1 MKKLALIGS
10 TGSIGTQV
18 TEVVSRYPEK
28 FKITALV
35 ANRNYKLLEE
45 QMWRYKPVIGGL
57 CDAEAFK
64 ITKIPAETTV
74 YYGENLIEHAVYDSD
89 ADIVFVATTGFSG
102 LKAVI
107 TAINA
112 KKDVALANK
121 EALVAG
127 GEYVTKLARKNG
139 VRLIPVDSEHSA
151 IWQSLDF
158 DEKKSFKKLIITA
171 SGGAFR
177 DYSYEDLEK
186 VTAKDALRH
195 PNWKMG
201 DKITVD
207 CATMVNKAFEVAE
220 AKWLFNADLDDI
232 EVIIHRES
240 VIHSMVEFS
249 DGAVICQMANPDMK
263 LPIQLALTYPERL
276 YAGVK
281 PLDFTETALTFT
293 KPDYK
298 RYPCFPV
305 VLEAIKKGKNY
316 PCAVSAADEIAVNL
330 FLQGLIKFTDICGF
344 LEDALLNTESCEPDL
359 NNLIITDRQAKSR
372 AISRFNT
379 LFKRS

>member
-1 MKKLALIGS
+1 MKKIALIGS

-74 YYGENLIEHAVYDSD
+74 YYGENLIEHAVYGSD

-102 LKAVI
+102 LKAVV

-151 IWQSLDF
+151 MWQSLDF
-158 DEKKSFKKLIITA
+158 DEKKPFKKLIITA

-249 DGAVICQMANPDMK
+249 DGAVICQMASPDMK
-263 LPIQLALTYPERL
+263 LPIQLALTYPDRL

-305 VLEAIKKGKNY
+305 VLEAIKKGENY
-316 PCAVSAADEIAVNL
+316 PCAVSAADEVAVNL

-359 NNLIITDRQAKSR
+359 NNLIITDRKAKSR

>member
-1 MKKLALIGS
+1 MKKIALIGS

-102 LKAVI
+102 LKAVV

-121 EALVAG
+121 ETLVGG
-127 GEYVTKLARKNG
+127 GEYVTELARKNG

-158 DEKKSFKKLIITA
+158 DEKKPFKKLIITA

-263 LPIQLALTYPERL
+263 LPIQLALTYPDRFD
-276 YAGVK
+276 AGVK

-316 PCAVSAADEIAVNL
+316 PCAVSAADEVAVNL

-359 NNLIITDRQAKSR
+359 NNLIITDRQAKSL

>member
-1 MKKLALIGS
+1 MKKIALIGS

-102 LKAVI
+102 LKAVV

-158 DEKKSFKKLIITA
+158 DEKKPFKKLIITA

-316 PCAVSAADEIAVNL
+316 PCAVSAADEVAVNL